1 MAVQRL
7 VYLVT
12 YSQADLEKFPDCAE
26 FANIIV
32 NSFQSKGVRIVQW
45 VVSLEAHQ
53 LQGHHYHVAV
63 KLSRRMRFA
72 KVRKAI
78 YDEHGINVN
87 FSEGEDGDTY
97 YSAFLYV
104 KKYDDE
110 YVTSPNHPEMTALA
124 QTTDQATASRCK
136 QGRSGTKSGKRKRD
150 RMTDFDFFFYII
162 N

>member
-12 YSQADLEKFPDCAE
+12 YSQADLEKFPDRAG

-72 KVRKAI
+72 KVLHDLI
-78 YDEHGINVN
+78 PWPFMCI
-87 FSEGEDGDTY
+87 
-97 YSAFLYV
+97 
-104 KKYDDE
+104 DDKCLSSGRNE
-110 YVTSPNHPEMTALA
+110 LHK
-124 QTTDQATASRCK
+124 RC
-136 QGRSGTKSGKRKRD
+136 
-150 RMTDFDFFFYII
+150 
-162 N
+162 